1 MNALTTI
8 VDGTASWA
16 IAEAGN
22 ISGSNVWVI
31 AITVL
36 GFSLFIGLLGMVY
49 KAFNKKG

>member
-22 ISGSNVWVI
+22 ISGSNVGIISV
-31 AITVL
+31 TVL
-36 GFSLFIGLLGMVY
+36 GFTLFIGLLGMIY